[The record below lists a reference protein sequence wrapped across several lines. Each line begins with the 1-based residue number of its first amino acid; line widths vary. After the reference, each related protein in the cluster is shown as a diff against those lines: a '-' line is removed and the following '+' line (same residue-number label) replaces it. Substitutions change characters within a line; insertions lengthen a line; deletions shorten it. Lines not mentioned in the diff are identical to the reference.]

1 MYCLGRKI
9 IALFRH
15 DPSSW
20 KAFVVVV
27 VTLYFADYNICS
39 FSKHGGGDI
48 KNPKLL

>member
-1 MYCLGRKI
+1 MYCSGKKI

-20 KAFVVVV
+20 KAFVVVFI
-27 VTLYFADYNICS
+27 LYFADHNICS

-48 KNPKLL
+48 KTPKLL